1 MKSWKINIIRIAD
14 VKGIRAIWKW
24 TPAPPPRI
32 IWECLKDRM
41 CAQCHGTVS
50 PFIFIGQLP
59 DGRYMAFRRPVWLL
73 RNGCTGLVLIPPPA
87 PTLFT
92 QPAQTQ
98 AQAQPQPAP
107 QTGTEMPILKMQEII
122 RVVDLPK
129 KKQAKKLAKKTPAK
143 APKKAAP
150 KKAPQKP
157 VKKVAKKTPVR
168 RRKS

>member
-1 MKSWKINIIRIAD
+1 MEHWKIDIIRIAD

-50 PFIFIGQLP
+50 PFIFIGRLP

-98 AQAQPQPAP
+98 VPIQIQTTIQAEVPTPVP
-107 QTGTEMPILKMQEII
+107 EPMIVK
-122 RVVDLPK
+122 VVDVTKPK
-129 KKQAKKLAKKTPAK
+129 KRSKKTTKA
-143 APKKAAP
+143 APKATP

-157 VKKVAKKTPVR
+157 TKKPVKKVVKKTPVR
-168 RRKS
+168 RRNP